1 MEEKGFIS
9 KDKIQQE
16 FKQYADFA
24 YSKNLMAMAMTIIL
38 ASAMQKFVNSISE
51 NAIMPV
57 INYFV
62 GTATQ
67 GNWRTIVFT
76 PVTGMDFEIGKITA
90 GFLEFSITTALLYL
104 IYIKI
109 IKKISPDFTL
119 EEKRS

>member
-9 KDKIQQE
+9 KEKIQQE

-24 YSKNLMAMAMTIIL
+24 YSKNLMAMALTIIS
-38 ASAMQKFVNSISE
+38 ANAMQKFVNSISE

-76 PVTGMDFEIGKITA
+76 PVTGMDFEIGKITS

-104 IYIKI
+104 FYIKV
-109 IKKISPDFTL
+109 IKKISPDFKIG
-119 EEKRS
+119 EKHS

>member
-16 FKQYADFA
+16 LKQYADFA

-76 PVTGMDFEIGKITA
+76 PVIGMDFEIGKITA

-119 EEKRS
+119 GEKRS